1 MTELKELRDALR
13 AALHAA
19 DAATY
24 DALRADARAAVDAT
38 YDAAR
43 ADAWGAYRAQLK
55 KIKEENSN
63 D

>member
-19 DAATY
+19 NAATY
-24 DALRADARAAVDAT
+24 DALRADA
-38 YDAAR
+38 
-43 ADAWGAYRAQLK
+43 WGAYRAELK